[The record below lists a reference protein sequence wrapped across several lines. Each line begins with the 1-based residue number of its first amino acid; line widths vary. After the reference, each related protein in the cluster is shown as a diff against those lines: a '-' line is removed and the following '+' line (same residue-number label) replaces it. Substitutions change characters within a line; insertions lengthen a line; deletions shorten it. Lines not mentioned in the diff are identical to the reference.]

1 MYVLFCFFSITRRHT
16 NCALVTGVH
25 TCALPIYVL
34 VYRATLLAHVLL
46 GHEAK
51 AHVLLAS
58 SRLEPLGFARAQCP
72 TGLLHAGTVSDDQQ
86 KLYKARRVLDPKV
99 ELDLGVAGL
108 ENARALGVGL
118 HARIRLEHERHR
130 HRGKSVDFDDA
141 AFLDRLVAKSEEH

>member
-1 MYVLFCFFSITRRHT
+1 M
-16 NCALVTGVH
+16 CALVTGVQ
-25 TCALPIYVL
+25 TCALPIF
-34 VYRATLLAHVLL
+34 
-46 GHEAK
+46 
-51 AHVLLAS
+51 
-58 SRLEPLGFARAQCP
+58 GFARAQCP

-130 HRGKSVDFDDA
+130 NRGKSVDFDDA
-141 AFLDRLVAKSEEH
+141 AFLDRLVAVDVAALELATLVNRSEEHTSELQSLMRISYAFFCLKKTIHTTKT